1 MEIYYGIMF
10 MVAAILQD
18 SYEGFIPSI
27 WLSGILF
34 LNGYIVNI
42 LGIIGFGYFSSII
55 LLELIIMLPLLMFIS
70 SKLGKVLVSVLS
82 VSVVFNLLMMFSPLG
97 FYMLVAPYYELVNII
112 FIECMLIYSLSQSR
126 MKSGIKWL
134 FNRGTGT

>member
-1 MEIYYGIMF
+1 MEIYYGLMF

-34 LNGYIVNI
+34 LNAHIVNL
-42 LGIIGFGYFSSII
+42 LGVIGFGYFSSII

-70 SKLGKVLVSVLS
+70 SKLGKVLVAVLS
-82 VSVVFNLLMMFSPLG
+82 ISIIFNLLMMFSPLW
-97 FYMLVAPYYELVNII
+97 FYMLVEPHYGLVNII
-112 FIECMLIYSLSQSR
+112 FVECMLLYSLSQSR
-126 MKSGIKWL
+126 VKSGIKWL
-134 FNRGTGT
+134 FNKGTET